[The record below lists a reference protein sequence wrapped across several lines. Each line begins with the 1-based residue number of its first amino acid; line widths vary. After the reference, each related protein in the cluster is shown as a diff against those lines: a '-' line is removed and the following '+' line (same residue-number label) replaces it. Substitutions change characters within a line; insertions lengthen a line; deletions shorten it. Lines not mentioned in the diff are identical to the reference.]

1 MKVQVKECRKSFK
14 FTGMYVITYVT
25 TTEDF
30 FTGKKTEVEHHI
42 FSLVPVEPGERVLE
56 KDFNEDKS
64 KFWVKGV
71 K

>member
-1 MKVQVKECRKSFK
+1 
-14 FTGMYVITYVT
+14 MYVITYIT